1 MKFKVEVDSN
11 FDIDI
16 DSFIEIMN
24 EVLSDSDFIMGVSS
38 DKSYNDDRVV
48 QMTKTD
54 TEEREKEN
62 D

>member
-1 MKFKVEVDSN
+1 
-11 FDIDI
+11 
-16 DSFIEIMN
+16 MN